1 MSLAY
6 LYWRIDPGVKA
17 RRGSAME
24 HLVAVAHSGQR
35 ELPTH
40 TILYCEYDTKYYVVS
55 VASWCYAYTAL
66 VISAQEALYHAVET
80 FDTLEQAMLYFEMVK
95 S

>member
-1 MSLAY
+1 MSLDC
-6 LYWRIDPGVKA
+6 LYWRVDPGVKA
-17 RRGSAME
+17 WRGSAME
-24 HLVAVAHSGQR
+24 HLVAVAHKR

-66 VISAQEALYHAVET
+66 VISAQKALYHAVEA
-80 FDTLEQAMLYFEMVK
+80 FDTLEQAMLYFEMVRA
-95 S
+95 

>member
-6 LYWRIDPGVKA
+6 LYWRIDPGGKA

-24 HLVAVAHSGQR
+24 HLVAVAHKG

-55 VASWCYAYTAL
+55 VADWSLVYTRS
-66 VISAQEALYHAVET
+66 VMPAQEALYQVAET